1 MYTNTSATLYR
12 LTDGKYERV
21 YLPAV
26 LWEGVKQSNAVKS
39 GMTVTDSVS
48 VYIPYGLLGDVNFTV
63 GKDILC
69 RGNIDFDFDNA
80 SEAAQSRSLGKLR
93 ALCGGT
99 LLTVTAADAKFYGS
113 RSMWH
118 YELSLK

>member
-12 LTDGKYERV
+12 LTGGKYERV

-26 LWEGVKQSNAVKS
+26 FWEGVKQSNAVKS

-69 RGNIDFDFDNA
+69 RDNVGFEFDNT
-80 SEAAQSRSLGKLR
+80 SEAAQSQSLKKLR
-93 ALCGGT
+93 ELCKGT